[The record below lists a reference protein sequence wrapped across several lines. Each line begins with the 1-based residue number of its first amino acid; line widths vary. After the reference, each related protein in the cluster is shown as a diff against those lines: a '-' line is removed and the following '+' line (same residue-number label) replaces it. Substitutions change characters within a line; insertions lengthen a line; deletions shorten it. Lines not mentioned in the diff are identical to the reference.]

1 MNCPEAKEDGRPVV
15 EDTDIVVAVEEI
27 DGDNVVVYK
36 FKKRADEAIAFPSGD
51 GEVVG
56 HL

>member
-27 DGDNVVVYK
+27 EADNVVV
-36 FKKRADEAIAFPSGD
+36 
-51 GEVVG
+51 
-56 HL
+56 